1 MEAKSHAVRVDA
13 ELVARA
19 QALAEQAIGQPTAA
33 SIIRQA
39 IALGLDVLEG
49 KTKPTKRRAR

>member
-1 MEAKSHAVRVDA
+1 MKSHAVRVDQ

-19 QALAEQAIGQPTAA
+19 QALAAQAIGQPSAA

-39 IALGLDVLEG
+39 ITLGLDVLEG